1 MKTPSVYVPG
11 PARYPRILTY
21 HEISHRFQ
29 LGITSTTPQ
38 QFRSHLEHLKRWRF
52 EIIPLRGLSQSTP
65 ETGVCLTFDDGYDS
79 FYEEVLP
86 LLVERGIPATLF
98 IITGY
103 VGKTN
108 RWDITFGVN
117 RRRHLDWER
126 IRQIRAAGVE
136 IGSHTGSH
144 LDLTRL
150 ALSAVK
156 RELSDSRQVLEDR
169 LGEAVTSLA
178 LPFGAVN
185 TEVIRLAR
193 AAGYI
198 EICGSVPGLWGPL
211 PGVLPRLPVY
221 RWEGPKSLHRKLE
234 MNMLELL
241 RLGLWHNCSRG
252 TRWIKGGR
260 ASQRLGF

>member
-11 PARYPRILTY
+11 PVRYPRILTY
-21 HEISHRFQ
+21 HEISTRFQ
-29 LGITSTTPQ
+29 LGITGTTPQ
-38 QFRSHLEHLKRWRF
+38 RFRSHLDDMHNWGF
-52 EIIPLRGLSQSTP
+52 GIIPLRGLSKTSP
-65 ETGVCLTFDDGYDS
+65 ESGVCLTFDDGYDS
-79 FYEEVLP
+79 FYDEVLP
-86 LLVERGIPATLF
+86 ILVERAIPATLF
-98 IITGY
+98 IITRY
-103 VGKTN
+103 VGKSN

-117 RRRHLDWER
+117 RRRHLDWEQ
-126 IRQIRAAGVE
+126 IRQIRVAGVE

-144 LDLTRL
+144 FDLTRL
-150 ALSAVK
+150 SLSEVE
-156 RELSDSRQVLEDR
+156 RELSESRHTLEDR

-185 TEVIRLAR
+185 AEVLKLAW
-193 AAGYI
+193 AAGYV
-198 EICGSVPGLWGPL
+198 EICGSLPGLWGPL

-221 RWEGPKSLHRKLE
+221 RGEGQKSLRRKLE

-260 ASQRLGF
+260 AS